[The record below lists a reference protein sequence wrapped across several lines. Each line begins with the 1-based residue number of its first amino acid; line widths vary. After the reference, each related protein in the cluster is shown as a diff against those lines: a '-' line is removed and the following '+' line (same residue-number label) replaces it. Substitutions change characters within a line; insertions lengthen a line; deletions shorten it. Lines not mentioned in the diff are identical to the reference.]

1 MKTPNLLLPLALL
14 PLCAWAQSTISG
26 VVTSQNQPL
35 PGATVSVRN
44 TFKGTVSD
52 AGGRYQ
58 LRNLPAGT
66 YTLQVSFIG
75 YETMAKEME
84 LTGSQTVDFD
94 LVKSALV
101 ADEIVV
107 TATRASAK
115 SAVTFTNVDRE
126 TIEKQNLGQ
135 DLPFLLNQTPSVV
148 VSSDAGAGVGYTGI
162 RIRGSDPTR
171 INVTLNGIP
180 LNDAESHGVFWVNTP
195 DFASSV
201 DNIQIQRGVGTSTNG
216 AASFGATVNVQTNQ
230 LNQKPYAEIG
240 NSYGSFNTWRH
251 TAKLGTGLINGKWAF
266 DGRLSKI
273 SSDGYIDRAA
283 SDLKSFFL
291 SGGYYAGGT
300 MLKANVFSGN
310 QTTYQ
315 AWNGVPGNLLRTN
328 RTYNAYTYDNQ
339 TDNYRQDHYQ
349 FFFTHEWNR
358 HWNVNAALHYT
369 RGRGYFEEFKSD
381 DALGNYGIADVVI
394 GADTIRNS
402 DIIRRRWLDNHFY
415 GAVWS
420 VNYNS
425 LKRLAAVLGG
435 GWNNYQGGHFGEVIW
450 ARFAGNSNIR
460 QRYYEDDAQKTD
472 FNAYAKANY
481 DLTARLNAFADV
493 QYRRIAYNFTGF
505 DRAGQD
511 VPQSA
516 DYHFFNPKLGLTY
529 QLSPESNAYASYGI
543 ANREPTR
550 DDFVQ
555 STPQSRPVAEQLR
568 NVETGYRRQAKNYRL
583 TANYYLMAYR
593 NQLILTGQVNDVGNY
608 TRANI
613 ARSYRMGVELEASLT
628 LARRWAL
635 AANATL
641 SRNRIS
647 SHREF
652 MDNYDTGTQ
661 ETREYGATD
670 IAFSPNTIM
679 AGTLTYKPV
688 KNLEISWLAK
698 YVGKQYLDNTS
709 NESRKLDAFFTNDL
723 RLNYIWKPKF
733 TKEIAFA
740 LLANNVFNHLY
751 EPNGYTFSYIAEGKQ
766 TTENYYYPQAG
777 TNFLV
782 SANVKF

>member
-1 MKTPNLLLPLALL
+1 MLALL
-14 PLCAWAQSTISG
+14 PLCAWAQFTVSG
-26 VVTSQNQPL
+26 SVTSQNQPL
-35 PGATVSVRN
+35 PGATISVRN
-44 TFKGTVSD
+44 TFKGTVSGV
-52 AGGRYQ
+52 GGGYQ
-58 LRNLPAGT
+58 LRNLPAGK
-66 YTLQVSFIG
+66 YVLQVSFIG
-75 YETMAKEME
+75 YETATKEVE
-84 LTGSQTVDFD
+84 VVGNQTITFD
-94 LVKSALV
+94 LTKSVLV

-107 TATRASAK
+107 TATRATSK
-115 SAVTFTNVDRE
+115 SAVTFTNVGKE

-171 INVTLNGIP
+171 INVTVNGIP

-230 LNQKPYAEIG
+230 LNEKPYAEIG

-251 TAKLGTGLINGKWAF
+251 TAKVGTGLINGKWAF

-273 SSDGYIDRAA
+273 SSDGFIDRAA
-283 SDLKSFFL
+283 SNLKSFFV

-300 MLKANVFSGN
+300 MLKLNVFSGN
-310 QTTYQ
+310 EVTYQ
-315 AWNGVPGNLLRTN
+315 AWNGVPENLLRTN

-349 FFFTHEWNR
+349 FFFAHEWNR

-369 RGRGYFEEFKSD
+369 RGRGYFEESKPD
-381 DALGNYGIADVVI
+381 DALSDYGITAVVI

-420 VNYNS
+420 VSYNS
-425 LKRLAAVLGG
+425 LKRLTAVLGG

-450 ARFAGNSNIR
+450 ARFAGNSTIR
-460 QRYYEDDAQKTD
+460 QRYYQDEAQKTD
-472 FNAYAKANY
+472 FNSYAKANY
-481 DLTARLNAFADV
+481 DLTDRLNAFVDL
-493 QYRRIAYNFTGF
+493 QYRRIAYTFIGF
-505 DRAGQD
+505 DRAGQN

-516 DYHFFNPKLGLTY
+516 DYHFFNPKFGLTY

-550 DDFVQ
+550 DDFVA

-568 NVETGYRRQAKNYRL
+568 NVEIGYRRQAKKYRL
-583 TANYYLMAYR
+583 TANYYLMDYR

-608 TRANI
+608 TRTNI
-613 ARSYRMGVELEASLT
+613 ARSHRTGIELEGSLT
-628 LARRWAL
+628 LARRWML
-635 AANATL
+635 AANTTL
-641 SRNRIS
+641 SRNRIR

-652 MDNYDTGTQ
+652 IDNYDTGTQ
-661 ETREYGATD
+661 ETREYGVTD

-688 KNLEISWLAK
+688 KNLEISWLSK
-698 YVGKQYLDNTS
+698 YVGRQYLDNTS
-709 NESRKLDAFFTNDL
+709 NESRKLDAFLTNDL
-723 RLNYIWKPKF
+723 RLNYAWKRKSV
-733 TKEIAFA
+733 KEIAFA

-751 EPNGYTFSYIAEGKQ
+751 EPNGYTFSYIAEGRLA
-766 TTENYYYPQAG
+766 TENYYYPQAG
-777 TNFLV
+777 ANFLV
-782 SANVKF
+782 SVNVKF